1 MSLSPANGRAFDL
14 LVDTILPAVP
24 GDGAAWTTPGADLRL
39 SAGLPGVYEALPH
52 DRDRKDLALFLG
64 LLDSAA
70 GGLVLFGRAAKFTN
84 LPPDQRAA
92 ALLAME
98 GNRVEIV
105 RKGVRALKTLAAF
118 LWVTTDDPAR
128 PPAAWAAM
136 GYPGPD
142 GPPPS
147 DAQDDHHRSGGP

>member
-39 SAGLPGVYEALPH
+39 SEGLPGIYEALPN

-84 LPPDQRAA
+84 LPPEQRAT

-98 GNRVEIV
+98 GNRLEIV

-128 PPAAWAAM
+128 PPAAWAAL
-136 GYPGPD
+136 G
-142 GPPPS
+142 
-147 DAQDDHHRSGGP
+147 

>member
-24 GDGAAWTTPGADLRL
+24 GEGAAWTTPGAELGL

-52 DRDRKDLALFLG
+52 DRDRKDLTLFLG

-70 GGLVLFGRAAKFTN
+70 GGLVLFGRAKKFTEM
-84 LPPDQRAA
+84 PPDQRAA

-105 RKGVRALKTLAAF
+105 RKGVTGTEDTCRLP
-118 LWVTTDDPAR
+118 VGHHRRPH
-128 PPAAWAAM
+128 PPAHGM
-136 GYPGPD
+136 GCDGIPGTGWPSPD
-142 GPPPS
+142 
-147 DAQDDHHRSGGP
+147 DAQADQDRSGGP